1 MSKAKHL
8 CVFCRYAE
16 NGASSRLRFFRYRPF
31 FEAAGIETEY
41 FSFFDAAYLERL
53 YAGKSRQPGSFCR
66 GFFRRMR
73 EAARC
78 APAATFLVEYELFPL
93 MPAWAEKVFFLKKR
107 PCFLSFDDPVWEKYA
122 KLPGL
127 SGKYDSLARA
137 SSGVIAAND
146 LIAER
151 FEKLGKPVLKV
162 PTAIDLD
169 RYDRAAGKAEKFP
182 RFTVAW
188 IGTPATF
195 PFLRNF
201 LPVLQKM
208 ASRCDFELLIIGK
221 AFWGSLPGVPSR
233 SVEWS
238 EAEEAELL
246 ARCHAG
252 IMPLP
257 DEPFARGKSAYKLI
271 QYAGAGLP
279 SLASPVGENTRVIL
293 PGRTGF
299 LCSSPE
305 EWGKALEA
313 LIRDEELRNAMGRSA
328 RERAEAWSLERHAAR
343 VIDFLFPENAKKEL
357 KV

>member
-1 MSKAKHL
+1 MSRAKHL
-8 CVFCRYAE
+8 RVFCRYAE

-31 FEAAGIETEY
+31 FEAAGIEVEY
-41 FSFFDAAYLERL
+41 SSFFDAAYLERL
-53 YAGKSRQPGSFCR
+53 YAGRSRQPGSFCR
-66 GFFRRMR
+66 AFFRRMR

-78 APAATFLVEYELFPL
+78 PLDATNLIEYELFPL
-93 MPAWAEKVFFLKKR
+93 MPAWAEKVFFLKNR

-127 SGKYDSLARA
+127 SGKYDSLARGA
-137 SSGVIAAND
+137 SGIIAAND
-146 LIAER
+146 LIVER
-151 FEKLGKPVLKV
+151 FGKLGKPVLKV
-162 PTAIDLD
+162 PTAIDLE
-169 RYDRAAGKAEKFP
+169 RYDHASAKAEKFP

-188 IGTPATF
+188 IGSPATF

-201 LPVLQKM
+201 LPVLRKM
-208 ASRCDFELLIIGK
+208 ASSCDFELLMIGK

-279 SLASPVGENTRVIL
+279 SLASPVGENTRVVI
-293 PGRTGF
+293 PGKTGF

-305 EWGKALEA
+305 EWANALDT
-313 LIRDEELRNAMGRSA
+313 LIRDEELRNTMGRNA
-328 RERAEAWSLERHAAR
+328 REEAEAWSLKRHAAR
-343 VIDFLFPENAKKEL
+343 LIDFLFPEEAARS
-357 KV
+357 

>member
-1 MSKAKHL
+1 MSRAKHL

-41 FSFFDAAYLERL
+41 FSFFDAAYLEHL
-53 YAGKSRQPGSFCR
+53 YAGRSRQPGSFCR
-66 GFFRRMR
+66 SFFRRIR
-73 EAARC
+73 DVARC
-78 APAATFLVEYELFPL
+78 APDAAFFIEYELFPL
-93 MPAWAEKVFFLKKR
+93 MPAWAERAFFLKGR
-107 PCFLSFDDPVWEKYA
+107 PFFLGFDDPVWEKYA
-122 KLPGL
+122 RIPGL
-127 SGKYDSLARA
+127 AGKYDALARGA
-137 SSGVIAAND
+137 SGIVAANR
-146 LIAER
+146 LIEER
-151 FEKLGKPVLKV
+151 FGKLNDSVLEV

-169 RYDRAAGKAEKFP
+169 RYDRAAETAEKFP

-188 IGTPATF
+188 IGSPATF

-208 ASRCDFELLIIGK
+208 ASRCDFELLMIGK

-238 EAEEAELL
+238 EAEEAGLL

-293 PGRTGF
+293 PGKTGF

-305 EWGKALEA
+305 EWVKALET
-313 LIRDEELRNAMGRSA
+313 LVRNEELRSSMGRNA

-343 VIDFLFPENAKKEL
+343 LIDFLFSEDAEGTGK
-357 KV
+357 

>member
-1 MSKAKHL
+1 MSRAKHL

-31 FEAAGIETEY
+31 FEAAGIDVEY
-41 FSFFDAAYLERL
+41 SSFFDAAYLDRL
-53 YAGKSRQPGSFCR
+53 YAGRPRQPGSFCR
-66 GFFRRMR
+66 AFFRRIR
-73 EAARC
+73 DVARC
-78 APAATFLVEYELFPL
+78 APDAAFFIEYELFPL
-93 MPAWAEKVFFLKKR
+93 MPAWAEKAFFLKER
-107 PCFLSFDDPVWEKYA
+107 PYFLGFDDPVWEKYA

-127 SGKYDSLARA
+127 SGKYDALARN
-137 SSGVIAAND
+137 SSGIIAAND
-146 LIAER
+146 LIMER
-151 FEKLGKPVLKV
+151 FGKLDIPLLKV

-169 RYDRAAGKAEKFP
+169 RYDEAAGKAEKFP

-188 IGTPATF
+188 IGSPATF

-208 ASRCDFELLIIGK
+208 ASCCDFELLMIGK

-279 SLASPVGENTRVIL
+279 ALASPVGENTRVIV
-293 PGRTGF
+293 PGKTGF

-305 EWGKALEA
+305 EWGKALET
-313 LIRDEELRNAMGRSA
+313 LIRDEGLRNAMGRNA
-328 RERAEAWSLERHAAR
+328 RERAEAWSLERHASR
-343 VIDFLFPENAKKEL
+343 LIDFLFPEDAKRS
-357 KV
+357 